1 MAVLAIANGKGGTSK
16 STTALILATT
26 LAEKGASVSIIDADP
41 NKPLAMWASA
51 GLTKSPVRVLSD
63 ITEAKVVGV
72 IDAERAERQF
82 VLVDCEGSANRM
94 VSRSIARSDLTIVPM
109 QASLLDSVQ
118 AARAVGLVKEEEEL
132 LGRRIAAR
140 ILMTRTSPQIP
151 SRNEKLIVEEL
162 KRAGIPMLQTHLSER
177 QAFRSTWTYRLALHE
192 LDPALVNGLPA
203 ALLNAE
209 RLAAE
214 VVETVRALTV
224 RAAA

>member
-26 LAEKGASVSIIDADP
+26 LAEKGASVSVIDADP
-41 NKPLAMWASA
+41 NKPLAMWAAA

-63 ITEAKVVGV
+63 ITEAKIVGV
-72 IDAERAERQF
+72 IDAERAEQQF

-132 LGRRIAAR
+132 LGRRNTVAADA
-140 ILMTRTSPQIP
+140 S
-151 SRNEKLIVEEL
+151 
-162 KRAGIPMLQTHLSER
+162 
-177 QAFRSTWTYRLALHE
+177 F
-192 LDPALVNGLPA
+192 
-203 ALLNAE
+203 
-209 RLAAE
+209 
-214 VVETVRALTV
+214 
-224 RAAA
+224 